1 MLNANDRG
9 TTFCLVIAILT
20 IWDLPHRKSRGI
32 RMLYKSKNLQQP
44 RFLCHQPI
52 VHSLLECTAIT
63 RHGFEA
69 SLSIE
74 YVISITYEYLFIAY
88 QCLAVLDLVV

>member
-32 RMLYKSKNLQQP
+32 RMLYKSKNLHTEAL
-44 RFLCHQPI
+44 LCHQRRNREFARRI
-52 VHSLLECTAIT
+52 CLDKGGART
-63 RHGFEA
+63 RADWRPFG
-69 SLSIE
+69 
-74 YVISITYEYLFIAY
+74 
-88 QCLAVLDLVV
+88 QQRQD